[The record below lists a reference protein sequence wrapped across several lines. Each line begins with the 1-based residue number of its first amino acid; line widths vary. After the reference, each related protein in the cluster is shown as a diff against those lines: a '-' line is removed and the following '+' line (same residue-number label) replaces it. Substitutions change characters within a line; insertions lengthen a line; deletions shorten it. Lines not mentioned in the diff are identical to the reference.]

1 MIFSNVIG
9 ALTSDSNTPWVALLS
24 LMILGVY
31 FLFSDRFSYNR
42 GRQISLLPS
51 ITKSQWTSL
60 IMSLKLASFGPR
72 DILPYFDSVIKNYG
86 SLIHLKIIARHYIII
101 NDPNDIKVLLSSVQ
115 HITKGPDYEMLEPWL
130 NKGLLTSTDQ
140 KWHSRRKLLTNTF
153 HFKILETYVPS
164 LNKHSRSL
172 VKNLINASDNGKS
185 IADIDSHVTLC
196 ALDIVC
202 ETIMGVN
209 LRTQEGKSMNYV
221 KAIKNVSQILIK
233 RIFTFWYWNEIIFN
247 LSSIGREFRKSLKLL
262 HNFTENVIRERRKIL
277 ENVEQKMPDKNGK
290 KRIYSFLDLLVGVSK
305 ENPGAM
311 TDKDIR
317 EEVDT
322 FLFEGHDT
330 SSIAIT
336 MAIIHLGLDQNI
348 QNLVRDELYEIFGD
362 SDRDATMEDLK
373 AMTNLERVIKETMRL
388 YPSVTGITRT
398 LKEPLRLDK
407 YTIPSK
413 SVMVVIPHLLHRDE
427 NIYPNPEQF
436 DPDRFLPEQCNG
448 RHPYAYIPFS
458 AGPRNCIG
466 QKFAMYQMKTVLSTI
481 LRYTIVETLGTQQ
494 NIVISTQ
501 LIMRADYLP
510 SVKITPI
517 SNTNTARL
525 II

>member
-202 ETIMGVN
+202 
-209 LRTQEGKSMNYV
+209 
-221 KAIKNVSQILIK
+221 
-233 RIFTFWYWNEIIFN
+233 
-247 LSSIGREFRKSLKLL
+247 
-262 HNFTENVIRERRKIL
+262 
-277 ENVEQKMPDKNGK
+277 GK

>member
-9 ALTSDSNTPWVALLS
+9 ALTSDSNTLWMALLS
-24 LMILGVY
+24 LVVLGVY
-31 FLFSDRFSYNR
+31 FLFSDKFSENR

-51 ITKSQWTSL
+51 ITKSQWASL
-60 IMSLKLASFGPR
+60 LVSLKLASFGPR
-72 DILPYFDSVIKNYG
+72 DILPFFDNVIKKYG
-86 SLIHLKIIARHYIII
+86 SLIHFKIIARHYIII
-101 NDPNDIKVLLSSVQ
+101 NDPDDIKVLLSSVQ

-130 NKGLLTSTDQ
+130 NKGLLTSTDN

-153 HFKILETYVPS
+153 HFKILETYMPS

-209 LRTQEGKSMNYV
+209 LRSQEGKSMDYV

-233 RIFTFWYWNEIIFN
+233 RIFTFWYWNEIVFN
-247 LSSIGREFRKSLKLL
+247 LSSLGRDFRKSLKLL
-262 HNFTENVIRERRKIL
+262 HDFTENVIRERRKIL
-277 ENVEQKMPDKNGK
+277 ENVEQNKPDENGK
-290 KRIYSFLDLLVGVSK
+290 KRIYSFLDLLVGVSE

-336 MAIIHLGLDQNI
+336 MAIIHLGLDQNM
-348 QNLVRDELYEIFGD
+348 QNLVRDELCEIFGD

-413 SVMVVIPHLLHRDE
+413 SVMVVVPHLLHRDE

-494 NIVISTQ
+494 SIVISTQ

-517 SNTNTARL
+517 SNTNFASHIL
-525 II
+525 

>member
-9 ALTSDSNTPWVALLS
+9 ALTSDSNTLWMALLS
-24 LMILGVY
+24 LVVLGVY
-31 FLFSDRFSYNR
+31 FLFSDKFSENH

-60 IMSLKLASFGPR
+60 IVSLKLASFGPR
-72 DILPYFDSVIKNYG
+72 DILPYFDSVIKKYG

-101 NDPNDIKVLLSSVQ
+101 NDPDDIKVLLSSVQ

-172 VKNLINASDNGKS
+172 VKNLINASENEKS

-233 RIFTFWYWNEIIFN
+233 RIFTFWYWNEIVFN

-262 HNFTENVIRERRKIL
+262 HDFTENVIRERRKIL
-277 ENVEQKMPDKNGK
+277 ENVEQKKPDENGK

-336 MAIIHLGLDQNI
+336 MAIIHLGLDQNM
-348 QNLVRDELYEIFGD
+348 QKLVRDELYEIFGD

-373 AMTNLERVIKETMRL
+373 AMPNLERVIKETMRL

-398 LKEPLRLDK
+398 LKEPLHLDK

-413 SVMVVIPHLLHRDE
+413 SVMVVVPHLLHRDE

-481 LRYTIVETLGTQQ
+481 LRYTIVETLGTQKS
-494 NIVISTQ
+494 IVISTQ

-510 SVKITPI
+510 NVKITPI
-517 SNTNTARL
+517 TNTARQ
-525 II
+525 IIL

>member
-24 LMILGVY
+24 IVVFGVY
-31 FLFSDRFSYNR
+31 FLFFDTFFESS

-51 ITKSQWTSL
+51 MTKNQWDSL
-60 IMSLKLASFGPR
+60 ILSLKLASFRPR
-72 DILPYFDSVIKNYG
+72 DILPFFDTVIKKYG
-86 SLIHLKIIARHYIII
+86 SLIHFKIIARHYIIL
-101 NDPNDIKVLLSSVQ
+101 NDPDDIKVLLSSVQ

-130 NKGLLTSTDQ
+130 NKGLLTSTDH

-153 HFKILETYVPS
+153 HFKILETYMPS
-164 LNKHSRSL
+164 LNHHSRSL
-172 VKNLINASDNGKS
+172 IKNLINASDNGKS

-209 LRTQEGKSMNYV
+209 LRSQEGKSMDYV
-221 KAIKNVSQILIK
+221 KAIKNVSQILIR
-233 RIFTFWYWNEIIFN
+233 RIFTFWYWNEIVFN
-247 LSSIGREFRKSLKLL
+247 LSSISRDFRKSLKLL
-262 HNFTENVIRERRKIL
+262 HDFTENVIQEKRKIL
-277 ENVEQKMPDKNGK
+277 EAEQKKSNESEK

-305 ENPGAM
+305 ENPDVV

-348 QNLVRDELYEIFGD
+348 QNLVRDELCEIFGD

-413 SVMVVIPHLLHRDE
+413 SVMAVIPHLLHRDE
-427 NIYPNPEQF
+427 NIYPNPEKF
-436 DPDRFLPEQCNG
+436 DPDRFLPEQCIG

-481 LRYTIVETLGTQQ
+481 LRYTIVETLGTKES
-494 NIVISTQ
+494 IIISTQ

-510 SVKITPI
+510 NVKITPI
-517 SNTNTARL
+517 SNSKFTRRIL
-525 II
+525 